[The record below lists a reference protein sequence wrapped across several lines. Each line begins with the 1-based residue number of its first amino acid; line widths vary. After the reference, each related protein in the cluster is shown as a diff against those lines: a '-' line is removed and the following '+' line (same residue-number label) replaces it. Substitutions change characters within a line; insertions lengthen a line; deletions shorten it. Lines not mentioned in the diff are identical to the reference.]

1 MIWLLDTDTCI
12 RYLNPRPSLVQER
25 LRSHAAQEVVLCDI
39 VKMELY
45 FGAYKS
51 DRPDHNLH
59 IVSRFFNEFVSL
71 PFDQTAAQICGKIRA
86 GLAKQGKP
94 IGPYDIQIA
103 AIALAHQATVVTH
116 NTREFVRVPDLLTE
130 DWEIA

>member
-12 RYLNPRPSLVQER
+12 RYLNPRPSPVREH
-25 LRSHAAQEVVLCDI
+25 LRSHAPHQIALCDI

-51 DRPDHNLH
+51 ERSDHNLQ
-59 IVSRFFNEFVSL
+59 IVSRFFSEFMSL

-86 GLAKQGKP
+86 ELAKQGKP

-103 AIALAHQATVVTH
+103 AIALAHQATLVTH
-116 NTREFVRVPDLLTE
+116 NTREFIRVPDLLIE
-130 DWEIA
+130 DWEAQ